1 VQWAEARRP
10 HPAAS
15 LLPADITG
23 GVIAPAPSPAQPLS
37 AARDSTAINMAI
49 EPGATTPQKQRE
61 RAEELALAQVA
72 LAVSVGL
79 LLVKFSAYG
88 ITGSSA
94 VFSDALESIVN
105 VTAAILALVAL
116 RVAHSPADDSH
127 PYGHGKAEF
136 LSAATEGGMILLAGP
151 VIVAQAMLGL
161 LHHTVER
168 PNIGAWLMIISLV
181 ANSAAGLALLRRAR
195 RGNSIALEADGKHL
209 LADAV
214 TSAAVLVAL
223 VLVWV
228 TGLAWIDTATALL
241 IAAYLA
247 FLGINLM
254 RRSMAG
260 LMDRQDAR
268 DDAMIRRILDAHVGN
283 SAGEPRI
290 CSYHKLRHRHSGRY
304 HWVEFHLVVPADWN
318 IAGGHR
324 AAAQIEKEIESA
336 LGEGNATAHV
346 EPCEA
351 PDCPMCGQ
359 ASSARRAS
367 AY

>member
-1 VQWAEARRP
+1 
-10 HPAAS
+10 
-15 LLPADITG
+15 
-23 GVIAPAPSPAQPLS
+23 
-37 AARDSTAINMAI
+37 MAI
-49 EPGATTPQKQRE
+49 DPGATTPQKQRE
-61 RAEELALAQVA
+61 RAQDLAAARLA
-72 LAVSVGL
+72 LAVSIAL
-79 LLVKFSAYG
+79 LIVKFTAYG

-105 VTAAILALVAL
+105 VIAAILALLAL
-116 RVAHSPADDSH
+116 RVAHSPPDQSH

-136 LSAATEGGMILLAGP
+136 LSGATEGGMILLAGP
-151 VIVAQAMLGL
+151 VIVAQATLGML
-161 LHHTVER
+161 HRTIER
-168 PNIGAWLMIISLV
+168 PNIGAWLMVASLV
-181 ANSAAGLALLRRAR
+181 VNSAVGLALLNRAR
-195 RGNSIALEADGKHL
+195 RSNSMALEADGKHL

-214 TSAAVLVAL
+214 TSAAVLAAL
-223 VLVWV
+223 LLVWF
-228 TGLAWIDTATALL
+228 TGFVWIDTATALL

-247 FLGINLM
+247 FLGIGLM

-260 LMDRQDAR
+260 LMDQQDVR

-283 SAGEPRI
+283 HAGEPRI

-304 HWVEFHLVVPADWN
+304 HWVDFHLVVPAQWN
-318 IAGGHR
+318 VSAGHR

-359 ASSARRAS
+359 ASSATRMS
-367 AY
+367 Y